1 MKKVLY
7 LMMVLAVCGTAHA
20 TVLLYDGFD
29 YPAGENLHDQEG
41 WDILLFGNA
50 ITPVITAAETRSG
63 HGNSITSTGVDAT
76 YCIRQH
82 LIPQAID
89 TSVDIVYLSALMRQD
104 ADTYHDAQG
113 MLLGIGNGEN
123 GAAKKV
129 EARFNPHSEKIVIY
143 DRGYFEP
150 TGMVFEKNRTYQL
163 VFKLSPV
170 VDEPNLIMMDAGY
183 FDVTDGPVAD
193 ESEIVYQV
201 SQHVSGTSDAAL
213 LLPFGHVYI
222 GFRGDVIVGDDF
234 VVTDDWADIQAVVA
248 APKAHLTLDADT
260 IVMVDPN
267 DPNSEVLAVDVT
279 GNGYDGILD
288 GQTEVDGLLGGALAF
303 DGTGFVTLVD
313 SNTLPMNDADS
324 TVMLWLN
331 TTSEASMA
339 IVSHMP
345 ADGVHRALDRA
356 VAMNANNSGA
366 GLLAVDH
373 GWVGACF
380 GVTAVNDGEWH
391 HAAYTQAYSMDD
403 AGADVEAITL
413 YVDGVED
420 GATTWTS
427 TRTDPYEDN
436 LVNIGGGTNSSWFPN
451 AYEGMV
457 DDIRIYDKT
466 LTADEI
472 AAVVTATPDPAH
484 YWPLDEDTTVDVNI
498 IDAFGGMD
506 GVNMGAVSAAGVYG
520 NALMF
525 DGTNYVEIADF
536 NTADLK
542 NITVAMWMNP
552 DVGLSSTGT
561 IKRVF
566 SGADNWEVVMQGSTG
581 QVANN
586 FYQSGGTYP
595 KSNVIPVEGEWT
607 HVAMTSELKA
617 QGSGLMTIYINGVLD
632 AWMPDLGAND
642 WNGGTVMMGSR
653 PGRPETEHY
662 KGLLD
667 DIQIFNCVLNKFQ
680 IAKVMGAG
688 LPEPEPPVDPDP
700 NEVTLMIAPI
710 GSLSLDDPNDDDPN
724 TPILVT
730 TINGTSTDL
739 LVLGTTTANPD
750 NQERA
755 DNFDVSQDSDYAR
768 RDSENFL
775 TTMFDVP
782 VSVIYILEKDGQDG
796 GYIEV
801 LNAEGG
807 TISDRVDFTGDNF
820 SKTPSSQWIIGG
832 MMVIADVPVN
842 GIRIWSTGIDVQ
854 SVSAIPAP

>member
-1 MKKVLY
+1 MFEFFGSINEMYILLKELKMKKVLY

-129 EARFNPHSEKIVIY
+129 EARFNPHSEKITIY

-234 VVTDDWADIQAVVA
+234 IVTDDWADIQAIVVA
-248 APKAHLTLDADT
+248 PLAHWTLDAAD
-260 IVMVDPN
+260 IVAVDPN

-279 GNGYDGILD
+279 GNG
-288 GQTEVDGLLGGALAF
+288 F
-303 DGTGFVTLVD
+303 DGVIEGGIAWIEDPEFGTVLEFDGVDDRIVIPDANFIEFTQPCSVAFWVKTDAVDVNNVVLSKANGNDVWDQAEKMVEITNSTTWAHTAQGVPVGAIEFEGSWCSGVGGTTDVSDGVWHHVAVTW
-313 SNTLPMNDADS
+313 NGAADS
-324 TVMLWLN
+324 GAMY
-331 TTSEASMA
+331 
-339 IVSHMP
+339 I
-345 ADGVHRALDRA
+345 DGVPETLSLNGYNGNYADNEGDVL
-356 VAMNANNSGA
+356 NI
-366 GLLAVDH
+366 
-373 GWVGACF
+373 GWHDSKGSF
-380 GVTAVNDGEWH
+380 TG
-391 HAAYTQAYSMDD
+391 SI
-403 AGADVEAITL
+403 ADVRL
-413 YVDGVED
+413 YDV
-420 GATTWTS
+420 A
-427 TRTDPYEDN
+427 
-436 LVNIGGGTNSSWFPN
+436 
-451 AYEGMV
+451 
-457 DDIRIYDKT
+457 
-466 LTADEI
+466 LTADEV
-472 AAVVTATPDPAH
+472 AAIVRAAT
-484 YWPLDEDTTVDVNI
+484 V
-498 IDAFGGMD
+498 
-506 GVNMGAVSAAGVYG
+506 
-520 NALMF
+520 AL
-525 DGTNYVEIADF
+525 IADF
-536 NTADLK
+536 DNDGTGEDWLTSFNSGGRFTGRSLSTDTPDGSANSMQIDIDYTAGGWGSAWGAF
-542 NITVAMWMNP
+542 TA
-552 DVGLSSTGT
+552 TG
-561 IKRVF
+561 I
-566 SGADNWEVVMQGSTG
+566 GWDP
-581 QVANN
+581 NN
-586 FYQSGGTYP
+586 FDASGYNYFSAYM
-595 KSNVIPVEGEWT
+595 KSSIDGAKLDVWFEHFPGPTQGYVNQVTITDITTDWAYYEVDLSTALPIRDGL
-607 HVAMTSELKA
+607 HDMTAVNRMSFGGPA
-617 QGSGLMTIYINGVLD
+617 
-632 AWMPDLGAND
+632 DLGAPY
-642 WNGGTVMMGSR
+642 TI
-653 PGRPETEHY
+653 
-662 KGLLD
+662 LLD
-667 DIQIFNCVLNKFQ
+667 QLHFLKIPGGG
-680 IAKVMGAG
+680 M
-688 LPEPEPPVDPDP
+688 LPPEPPEPWVDPDP

-710 GSLSLDDPNDDDPN
+710 GTLLLDDPNDDDPN
-724 TPILVT
+724 TPILIT
-730 TINGTSTDL
+730 SINGTSTDA
-739 LVLGTTTANPD
+739 LVQGTTTANPD

-768 RDSENFL
+768 RDSENFV

-782 VSVIYILEKDGQDG
+782 VSVIYIVEKDGQDS
-796 GYIEV
+796 GYVEV

-820 SKTPSSQWIIGG
+820 SKTPSSQWLIGG
-832 MMVIADVPVN
+832 MMVIADIPVN

-854 SVSAIPAP
+854 SISAIPAP